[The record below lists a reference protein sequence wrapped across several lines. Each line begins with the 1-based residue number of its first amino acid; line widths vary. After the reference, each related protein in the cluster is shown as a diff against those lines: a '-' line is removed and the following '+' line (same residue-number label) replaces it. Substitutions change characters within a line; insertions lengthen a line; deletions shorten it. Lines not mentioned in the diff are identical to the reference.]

1 MTLRGQF
8 PDVPSTKA
16 LVGLLIG
23 VLLVMHPVVGN
34 GPGPDTQYS
43 YSVAEID
50 FADKER
56 VEELYRTPNVTYGFG
71 SQVELVR
78 EARNGTLT
86 RPTSSLEPRVL
97 DLIDVRY
104 LADDVHD
111 HYYRIHASVTND
123 TFQLQAARV
132 SGEVVAKH
140 VAVSPDEADPVIRKV
155 LDGQQ
160 TASKRVNATVVRQ
173 DDRYLLVR
181 PVETKRVSDPF
192 AVVKIAG
199 YALGIALIIGSLVRQ
214 FHRNESNP
222 K

>member
-1 MTLRGQF
+1 M
-8 PDVPSTKA
+8 PSTKE

-43 YSVAEID
+43 YSVTEID
-50 FADKER
+50 VTDNET
-56 VEELYRTPNVTYGFG
+56 VEDLYRTPSVTYGFG

-78 EARNGTLT
+78 EARNETLT
-86 RPTSSLEPRVL
+86 RPKSSLEPRVL
-97 DLIDVRY
+97 DLTDVRY

-111 HYYRIHASVTND
+111 HYYRVNASVTND
-123 TFQLQAARV
+123 TFQLEAARV
-132 SGEVVAKH
+132 SAKVVAKN
-140 VAVSPDEADPVIRKV
+140 VAVRPDEANPVIRNA
-155 LDGQQ
+155 LNGQQ

-173 DDRYLLVR
+173 DDRYLLIR

-192 AVVKIAG
+192 AAVKIAG
-199 YALGIALIIGSLVRQ
+199 YVLGIVLIIGALVSL
-214 FHRNESNP
+214 FHRNEANS

>member
-16 LVGLLIG
+16 LIGLLIG

-34 GPGPDTQYS
+34 GPGPETQYS
-43 YSVAEID
+43 YSVTEIN
-50 FADKER
+50 FANKES

-78 EARNGTLT
+78 EARNKTLT
-86 RPTSSLEPRVL
+86 RPKSSLEPRVL
-97 DLIDVRY
+97 DLIDVQY

-123 TFQLQAARV
+123 TFRLQAARV
-132 SGEVVAKH
+132 SADIVAKH
-140 VAVSPDEADPVIRKV
+140 VAVRPDEADPVIRKV

-173 DDRYLLVR
+173 DDRYLLVQL
-181 PVETKRVSDPF
+181 VETKRVSDPF

-199 YALGIALIIGSLVRQ
+199 YALGIALIIGSLVRL
-214 FHRNESNP
+214 FHRNEGNP

>member
-1 MTLRGQF
+1 
-8 PDVPSTKA
+8 
-16 LVGLLIG
+16 
-23 VLLVMHPVVGN
+23 MHPVVGN

-43 YSVAEID
+43 YSVTEID
-50 FADKER
+50 VTDNET
-56 VEELYRTPNVTYGFG
+56 VGDLYRTPGVTYGFG

-78 EARNGTLT
+78 EARNETLT
-86 RPTSSLEPRVL
+86 RPKSSLEPRVL

-123 TFQLQAARV
+123 TFQLEAARV
-132 SGEVVAKH
+132 SAKVVAKN
-140 VAVSPDEADPVIRKV
+140 VAVRPNEVDSVIRKV
-155 LDGQQ
+155 LNGQH

-181 PVETKRVSDPF
+181 PVETKRISDPF

-199 YALGIALIIGSLVRQ
+199 YALGIALIIGALVSL
-214 FHRNESNP
+214 FHQNEVNS

>member
-1 MTLRGQF
+1 M
-8 PDVPSTKA
+8 PSTKQV
-16 LVGLLIG
+16 VGLLIG

-43 YSVAEID
+43 YSVTEID
-50 FADKER
+50 VANKET
-56 VEELYRTPNVTYGFG
+56 VEDLYRTPSVTYGFG

-78 EARNGTLT
+78 EARNETLT

-97 DLIDVRY
+97 DLTDVRY

-111 HYYRIHASVTND
+111 HYYRVNAFVTND

-132 SGEVVAKH
+132 SAKVVAKDL
-140 VAVSPDEADPVIRKV
+140 AVRADEANPVIRKV

-173 DDRYLLVR
+173 DDRYLLIR
-181 PVETKRVSDPF
+181 PVETKRVSDRF
-192 AVVKIAG
+192 ALVKIAG
-199 YALGIALIIGSLVRQ
+199 YALGIALIIGSLVSIFQ
-214 FHRNESNP
+214 SERN
-222 K
+222 